1 MGDGGGGGGEDT
13 SSRVL
18 IPKDARKVVQDI
30 KEIARK
36 HSDEDVYAMLQECAM
51 DPNEAVQRLLY
62 LDTFHEVKK
71 KRDRKKESSNNRA
84 SESDRR
90 RSGIQGRGAWTGRGN
105 YSSHNFSHDAGF
117 GRNAAQKENGVHPRT
132 ARGFTHSSLPLSRR
146 AQNNATPPN
155 VPKSSTVSS
164 NGASSVS
171 NGSSNHVLVPGSAAD
186 DVNTIPKDNSVAII
200 NKSGNG
206 PSVLI
211 SGVECPPGT
220 MPKHSFASVV
230 GVKQGSSNSTSHT
243 TPTSVSG
250 VYSSASDS
258 VLVPSPS
265 SCLPG
270 TMGTIKHEVSQIAG
284 VETNQLPELSESLSL
299 STHDDSLIID
309 SSSNHESQSSLEF
322 TGPSKAPPDSE
333 TEVATMMAEDNSQLI
348 TESNVSVLEE
358 ATSNLH
364 ISDARH
370 VIFRN
375 HLQIPEALKNGL
387 VFGSFDSSFSLGSKY
402 ANGPDVEKSPTP
414 AESSQENIEITKGP
428 SPSNQS
434 VASTAQEED
443 YPDQPQSPPH
453 APENLSPPV
462 GSVSSGA
469 VPKHDQSKQEML
481 LPTGGPPFPVVQP
494 LPNYSFGFMPPMLGS
509 SLVQFEGPDA
519 QAQDN
524 SHSPNIVRGNSL
536 VLSAPSPTP
545 PATQPAGIM
554 QTSIPVSPQS
564 VPVFRP
570 PYPPNYFPY
579 SNYYPPFYVP
589 PAIHQFLSHSGFPQQ
604 PPTGNVYVPTA
615 ATAAGVKLSHPQY
628 KPGNNTGNSGHIGIL
643 PGYGSYSTSQ
653 VGYSPS
659 SAVNAG
665 STTANVDLA
674 ASQLKENNIYTNR
687 QQSEGSAVWIPA
699 PGHDISSLQS
709 NSLFNL
715 STQGQHPTFSPAQAG
730 HGAFTGMYHPTQTM
744 AAPLAVHS
752 LLQQSQSMAGSVD
765 MMGPPASGYQP
776 PQHAQINWNPSY

>member
-18 IPKDARKVVQDI
+18 IPKDARKMVQDI

-171 NGSSNHVLVPGSAAD
+171 NGSSNHVLVPGLAAG

-211 SGVECPPGT
+211 SGVECPPG
-220 MPKHSFASVV
+220 
-230 GVKQGSSNSTSHT
+230 
-243 TPTSVSG
+243 

-265 SCLPG
+265 SCLPD
-270 TMGTIKHEVSQIAG
+270 TMGTIKHEVSQSAG

-309 SSSNHESQSSLEF
+309 SSSTHESQSSLQF
-322 TGPSKAPPDSE
+322 TGPSKDSE
-333 TEVATMMAEDNSQLI
+333 TEVATMIAEDNSQLI

-481 LPTGGPPFPVVQP
+481 LPTGGPHFPVVQP

-589 PAIHQFLSHSGFPQQ
+589 PAIHQFLSHTGFPQQ

-665 STTANVDLA
+665 SSTANVDLA

-744 AAPLAVHS
+744 AAPPTVHS

-765 MMGPPASGYQP
+765 MMGPPGSGYQP
-776 PQHAQINWNPSY
+776 PQHAQINWNPNY

>member
-18 IPKDARKVVQDI
+18 IPKDARKMVQDI

-171 NGSSNHVLVPGSAAD
+171 NGSSNHVLVPGLAAG

-211 SGVECPPGT
+211 SGVECPPG
-220 MPKHSFASVV
+220 
-230 GVKQGSSNSTSHT
+230 
-243 TPTSVSG
+243 

-265 SCLPG
+265 SCLPD
-270 TMGTIKHEVSQIAG
+270 TMGTIKHEVSQSAG

-309 SSSNHESQSSLEF
+309 SSSTHESQSSLQF
-322 TGPSKAPPDSE
+322 TGPSKAPDSE
-333 TEVATMMAEDNSQLI
+333 TEVATMIAEDNSQLI

-481 LPTGGPPFPVVQP
+481 LPTGGPHFPVVQP

-589 PAIHQFLSHSGFPQQ
+589 PAIHQFLSHTGFPQQ

-665 STTANVDLA
+665 SSTANVDLA

-744 AAPLAVHS
+744 AAPPTVHS

-765 MMGPPASGYQP
+765 MMGPPGSGYQP
-776 PQHAQINWNPSY
+776 PQHAQINWNPNY